1 MAHLVLG
8 IGSSHGPTI
17 QSPPEVWRRL
27 GDGDAHDSRYDF
39 AALLRDAPPGLDE
52 EITLERQTARHEA
65 NQAGLAA
72 LSDRLRAAGL
82 DAIVVVSNPHRVW
95 PEDNQPVFGVFRG
108 SQLPVG
114 QRRGARDP
122 ETRFQR
128 GGERQAPEIKLF
140 PGEPDLANHLIETLI
155 EDGFDIAAT
164 DQMREGVALDEA
176 FTFLYQRFLPEGGV
190 PMVPFILSRYL
201 PHQAT
206 AARCYALGQAL
217 RRSIESWDSDSRVG
231 IMASGGLSHQI
242 IDQELDH
249 TVIDALVGG
258 DVKTLCGLDR
268 GRLNGAPGTPEI
280 LNWVAVAG
288 AMEPTLMTLVG
299 YEPCY
304 RSLAGTGHGVTFG
317 YWQQGTAL
325 HPLASADRR

>member
-17 QSPPEVWRRL
+17 QSPPEVWQRL
-27 GDGDAHDSRYDF
+27 GEGDARDPRYDF
-39 AALLRDAPPGLDE
+39 EALLREAPPGLDE

-65 NQAGLAA
+65 NQAGLAD
-72 LSDRLRAAGL
+72 LNDRLRAAEL
-82 DAIVVVSNPHRVW
+82 DAIVVVSNPHRTW

-108 SQLPVG
+108 AELPVG
-114 QRRGARDP
+114 QRRGSRDP
-122 ETRFQR
+122 ATRFQPPS
-128 GGERQAPEIKLF
+128 GERPAPEIKLF

-190 PMVPFILSRYL
+190 PMVPFMLSRYL
-201 PHQAT
+201 PNQAT
-206 AARCYALGQAL
+206 PARCYALGRAL
-217 RRSIESWDSDSRVG
+217 RRAIESWGSERRVG

-258 DVKTLCGLDR
+258 DTETLCALDR
-268 GRLNGAPGTPEI
+268 GRLNAAPGTPEI
-280 LNWVAVAG
+280 LNWVTVAG
-288 AMEPTLMTLVG
+288 AMEPSRMTLVG

-304 RSLAGTGHGVTFG
+304 RSLAGTGHGVAFG
-317 YWQQGTAL
+317 FWAPA
-325 HPLASADRR
+325 PL

>member
-27 GDGDAHDSRYDF
+27 GDGDAHDARYDF
-39 AALLRDAPPGLDE
+39 EALLRNAPPGLDE
-52 EITLERQTARHEA
+52 QLTLERQTARHEA
-65 NQAGLAA
+65 NQAGLAV
-72 LSDRLRAAGL
+72 LDDRLRVAEL

-95 PEDNQPVFGVFRG
+95 PEDNQPVFGVFRAA
-108 SQLPVG
+108 QIPVA
-114 QRRGARDP
+114 QRRGARNP

-128 GGERQAPEIKLF
+128 GGERPAQEIKLF
-140 PGEPDLANHLIETLI
+140 PGEPDLANHLIDALI

-164 DQMREGVALDEA
+164 DQMREGAALDEA

-217 RRSIESWDSDSRVG
+217 RRAIESWDADSRVG

-242 IDQELDH
+242 IDEELDH
-249 TVIDALVGG
+249 TVIDALVRG
-258 DVKTLCGLDR
+258 DIKTLCGLDR

-288 AMEPTLMTLVG
+288 AMAPAPMTLVG

-304 RSLAGTGHGVTFG
+304 RSLAGTGHGVAFG
-317 YWQQGTAL
+317 YWPQQGQT
-325 HPLASADRR
+325 P